1 MEFSCYLVFII
12 IPVSTALMLFLT
24 ALTKKPPLSEAEN
37 CKGVLI
43 TIFNKVKPF
52 CFITE
57 PPKTTRK
64 LKQGK

>member
-12 IPVSTALMLFLT
+12 IPVSTALMLT

-57 PPKTTRK
+57 PPKTTQK
-64 LKQGK
+64 LKQGT